1 MAEEQQDESSKTEEP
16 TQRRLEE
23 ARKKGQ
29 IASSREV
36 NHFFMLLAITF
47 LLMTLAL
54 PMMKDTTRIL
64 KPFITQPDMVEVS
77 GAAFAQQMQELML
90 NLAAILLLPFA
101 IFVIAALIPA
111 FLQNKFVFAVEHIKP
126 KWEKLSPL
134 KGFGRIF
141 GKRALVEILKNTLKL
156 TLVGIVAVMVVLP
169 YSEQFELLTHA
180 TPLVSLN
187 FTGEMAGRMLI
198 AATIILFLLAIV
210 DYFYQRFAMLKSLR
224 MSKQEVKDEYKQQ
237 EGDPQIKS
245 KVRQIRRD
253 RARKRMMAN
262 VPKADVVITNPTHYA
277 IALVYDPDKMQ
288 APKLVAKGVDE
299 VARRIRELAE
309 KHKVPIV
316 RNPPLARILYD
327 TTEIDDEIPYAHY
340 QAVAKIIGYVF
351 KLKGK
356 IPKKPPPKRP

>member
-47 LLMTLAL
+47 LVMVLAL
-54 PMMKDTTRIL
+54 PMMKDTVRLL
-64 KPFITQPDMVEVS
+64 KPYITQPDMVEIS
-77 GAAFAQQMQELML
+77 EPAFLQQLGELL
-90 NLAAILLLPFA
+90 LKLATVLLLPFTL
-101 IFVIAALIPA
+101 FVIAALIPA
-111 FLQNKFVFAVEHIKP
+111 FLQNKFVFAAENIKP

-156 TLVGIVAVMVVLP
+156 TVVGIASVMVVLP
-169 YSEQFELLTHA
+169 YTDQLEVLTHA
-180 TPLVSLN
+180 TPMAALD
-187 FTGEMAGRMLI
+187 FTGKMAGRMMI
-198 AATIILFLLAIV
+198 TATIILFLLAIV
-210 DYFYQRFAMLKSLR
+210 DYFYQRFVMLKSLR

-237 EGDPQIKS
+237 EGDPQIKA

-277 IALVYDPDKMQ
+277 IALIYDPDKMQ
-288 APKLVAKGVDE
+288 APKLVAKGVDK
-299 VARRIRELAE
+299 VALRIRELAE
-309 KHKVPIV
+309 KNKVPIV

-356 IPKKPPPKRP
+356 IPKKPPPKKA

>member
-1 MAEEQQDESSKTEEP
+1 MSEEQQDESSKTEEP

-47 LLMTLAL
+47 LVMVLAL
-54 PMMKDTTRIL
+54 PMMRDTARLLT
-64 KPFITQPDMVEVS
+64 PYITQPDMVEVS
-77 GAAFAQQMQELML
+77 EPAFLQQLGELLMK
-90 NLAAILLLPFA
+90 LAAVLLLPFT

-111 FLQNKFVFAVEHIKP
+111 ILQNKFVFAVENIKP
-126 KWEKLSPL
+126 KWEKLSPM

-156 TLVGIVAVMVVLP
+156 IIVGIAVVMVVLP
-169 YSEQFELLTHA
+169 YTDHFEVLTHA
-180 TPLVSLN
+180 TPLVSLE
-187 FTGEMAGRMLI
+187 FAGKMAGRMMI
-198 AATIILFLLAIV
+198 AATIILFLLAII
-210 DYFYQRFAMLKSLR
+210 DYFYQRFVMLKNLR

-237 EGDPQIKS
+237 EGDPQIKA
-245 KVRQIRRD
+245 KVRQIRRE

-309 KHKVPIV
+309 KHKVPIM

-356 IPKKPPPKRP
+356 IPKKPPPKKS